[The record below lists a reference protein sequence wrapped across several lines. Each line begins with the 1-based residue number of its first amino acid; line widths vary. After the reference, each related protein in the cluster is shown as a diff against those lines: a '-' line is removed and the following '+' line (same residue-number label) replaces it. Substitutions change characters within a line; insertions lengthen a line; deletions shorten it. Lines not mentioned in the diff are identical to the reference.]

1 MTKELDAPLKTA
13 HGEDDPQ
20 FFHIGSALVVAAAL
34 PLAFGIAADIA
45 VMSHDLFAIPPETIR
60 DEASCDLTLLAGQIA
75 FDRHGQVASSA
86 A

>member
-45 VMSHDLFAIPPETIR
+45 VMFYGVSHDAVLSSMAGAAAFTTLIMAWYVFP
-60 DEASCDLTLLAGQIA
+60 LTHRGAQ
-75 FDRHGQVASSA
+75 HG
-86 A
+86 